1 MLLTPTLYN
10 IKNPKNG
17 AMLCL
22 VAQLYPTL
30 CQPMD
35 CSPPGSS
42 VHGDSP
48 GHNTGLGCHALLHR
62 IFPTQGSN
70 QVSCIAGWFFL
81 SAELPRKPQ
90 NWRHYLNPG
99 LSKLLYPWSHNCGF
113 RKSNTLF
120 MSRKPQTQYVI
131 TCHFTQWKRLVA
143 STTSTPQVL
152 KKRSAHSQTSQNLKV
167 CSSNTLKVHKMELLP
182 HEKIT
187 SDQTTKETAFF

>member
-48 GHNTGLGCHALLHR
+48 GHNTGLGCHALLQG
-62 IFPTQGSN
+62 IFPKQGSN
-70 QVSCIAGWFFL
+70 QYLCPALAGGFFTTRTTWEAHCVYREVVIVEI
-81 SAELPRKPQ
+81 STWNRGV
-90 NWRHYLNPG
+90 LNCF
-99 LSKLLYPWSHNCGF
+99 N
-113 RKSNTLF
+113 
-120 MSRKPQTQYVI
+120 
-131 TCHFTQWKRLVA
+131 
-143 STTSTPQVL
+143 
-152 KKRSAHSQTSQNLKV
+152 
-167 CSSNTLKVHKMELLP
+167 
-182 HEKIT
+182 EKILFHLNGVPIII
-187 SDQTTKETAFF
+187 SHEIPAIHDLVLSVNCC

>member
-1 MLLTPTLYN
+1 
-10 IKNPKNG
+10 
-17 AMLCL
+17 
-22 VAQLYPTL
+22 
-30 CQPMD
+30 
-35 CSPPGSS
+35 
-42 VHGDSP
+42 
-48 GHNTGLGCHALLHR
+48 
-62 IFPTQGSN
+62 
-70 QVSCIAGWFFL
+70 
-81 SAELPRKPQ
+81 
-90 NWRHYLNPG
+90 
-99 LSKLLYPWSHNCGF
+99 
-113 RKSNTLF
+113 